1 MINQIIIIGGN
12 VFKEDGPILNF
23 IEICKKYKIKTF
35 LITDKSHLKYPTK
48 NNNSLK
54 SELNKRK
61 IEYKC
66 FKKFDENTLKFI
78 TKLKNK
84 NSIVISLNSIWIFNK
99 KTISKL
105 KTIYNYH
112 NIDLP
117 RFRGAACHSWRIMMG
132 GEMKTFLNIHLVSK
146 KIDQGDILLR
156 KKIKIPKHC
165 LNLSSFYDYLI
176 PHETNFFE
184 DFIKK
189 LNKKK
194 FRLIKQNNLDSFYW
208 PALKTHINGFVDWN
222 WTSKEIVSFC
232 HAFDAPFIGISTFL
246 NNKKIYLINAKISD
260 KKKFH
265 PFQIGLIYRK
275 VKSRIFVATSNG
287 GVSFNFANPKK
298 IKFKL
303 GDRLHTDPKSILI
316 SKGIN

>member
-1 MINQIIIIGGN
+1 MINKIIIIGGN

-35 LITDKSHLKYPTK
+35 LITDKTHLKYPTK
-48 NNNSLK
+48 NNNTLK
-54 SELNKRK
+54 SELIKRK
-61 IEYKC
+61 IEFKC
-66 FKKFDENTLKFI
+66 FDKFDDNTLRFLI
-78 TKLKNK
+78 NLKNK
-84 NSIVISLNSIWIFNK
+84 NSIIMSLNSIWIFNK

-117 RFRGAACHSWRIMMG
+117 KFRGAACHSWRIMMG
-132 GEMKTFLNIHLVSK
+132 EMKTSLNIHLVSE
-146 KIDQGDILLR
+146 KIDQGEIILR

-165 LNLSSFYDYLI
+165 LNLSDFYNYLI
-176 PHETNFFE
+176 PHETNLFE
-184 DFIKK
+184 EFIKR
-189 LNKKK
+189 LNLKK
-194 FRLIKQNNLDSFYW
+194 FKLIKQNNSNSFYW
-208 PALKTHINGFVDWN
+208 PTLKTPINGFVDWN

-232 HAFDAPFIGISTFL
+232 HAFDSPFVGISTFL
-246 NNKKIYLINAKISD
+246 NNKKIHLTNAKISD

-275 VKSRIFVATSNG
+275 VKSRIFVVTSNG
-287 GVSFNFANPKK
+287 GVSFNFQNPKK

-303 GDRLHTDPKSILI
+303 GDRLYTDPKSILI
-316 SKGIN
+316 SRGVK

>member
-23 IEICKKYKIKTF
+23 IDICKKYKIKTF
-35 LITDKSHLKYPTK
+35 LITDKIHLKYPTK

-54 SELNKRK
+54 SELIKRK

-66 FKKFDENTLKFI
+66 FNKFDDNALKFVN
-78 TKLKNK
+78 KLKNK
-84 NSIVISLNSIWIFNK
+84 NSIIISLNSIWIFNK

-117 RFRGAACHSWRIMMG
+117 RFRGAACHSWRIMM
-132 GEMKTFLNIHLVSK
+132 EVMKTTLNIHLVSE
-146 KIDQGDILLR
+146 KIDQGVILLR
-156 KKIKIPKHC
+156 KKIKIPKYC
-165 LNLSSFYDYLI
+165 LNLSDFYNHLTPY
-176 PHETNFFE
+176 ETDLFE
-184 DFIKK
+184 EFIKN

-194 FRLIKQNNLDSFYW
+194 LKFIKQNNSESFYW
-208 PALKTHINGFVDWN
+208 PALKTHINGFIDWN

-232 HAFDAPFIGISTFL
+232 HAFDSPFIGISTFL
-246 NNKKIYLINAKISD
+246 NNHKIHLTNGKISD

-265 PFQIGLIYRK
+265 PFQIGLIYRRI
-275 VKSRIFVATSNG
+275 KSRIFVVTSDG
-287 GVSFNFANPKK
+287 GVSFNFTNQKK

-303 GDRLHTDPKSILI
+303 GDRLYTDPKSILI
-316 SKGIN
+316 SRGIK